1 MVVGNEMTQPLT
13 LHSHTHTRFIWL
25 LPACCYS
32 IYYTYFDFHA
42 AHTQHTHIA
51 PQQHV
56 HPHYLETFVVQT
68 IVVCNEFWVR
78 AVRKMFLGA
87 RICNAFRH
95 IHKPCLI
102 IQNIFIVIIIVQC
115 TDLQTSN
122 RNKVYGFILVVC
134 VCTWWADILY
144 RLSKCNSIRLFYAY
158 YSILYVIYL
167 GDVLCMLA
175 GVDENAWYATHA
187 ASNTRWLD
195 FQMSLHIWRR
205 IKGGIDCEIVCCEQ
219 KKCFAGFW
227 RFSNIQLEQF
237 VLSALGAR
245 A

>member
-13 LHSHTHTRFIWL
+13 LHSYTHTRFIWL

-144 RLSKCNSIRLFYAY
+144 LSFQMQFYTSILCLLL
-158 YSILYVIYL
+158 YSICYL
-167 GDVLCMLA
+167 SGWCFMHACRCRWKRLIRNSRSQQYALA
-175 GVDENAWYATHA
+175 
-187 ASNTRWLD
+187 
-195 FQMSLHIWRR
+195 
-205 IKGGIDCEIVCCEQ
+205 
-219 KKCFAGFW
+219 
-227 RFSNIQLEQF
+227 RFSNEPAHLAQNKRRYRLWNCLLRAKEVFCWILTLF
-237 VLSALGAR
+237 KHPIGAIC